1 MTESQSFNYEALS
14 KELNVGDV
22 YLRVYNNQP
31 DYEISDQE
39 GFCIALLKFI
49 AGLVQKWNSINSEEN
64 MMHEHD
70 SVIDTSAENG
80 GASDSTNE
88 GKEDNS
94 FEKGSKYET
103 GGDCEVI
110 TNLRSGL
117 TSLQVLFWNRFLKFS
132 VYAAHFLIFF
142 FILFCYRIF

>member
-1 MTESQSFNYEALS
+1 MS

-49 AGLVQKWNSINSEEN
+49 ADLVQKWNSINSEEN

-70 SVIDTSAENG
+70 SVIDTSTENG

-88 GKEDNS
+88 GKEDNL
-94 FEKGSKYET
+94 FDKGSKYGT
-103 GGDCEVI
+103 DGDCEVI

-117 TSLQVLFWNRFLKFS
+117 TSLQVLFWNRFLKWS
-132 VYAAHFLIFF
+132 VYAAHFLTLC

>member
-1 MTESQSFNYEALS
+1 MS